1 MKLNHLKDFFNRK
14 KNPLSNKKIIN
25 QIFKSLDESLVG
37 QRELLEKLKD
47 KIILSSVGIRKTD
60 NFSTPD
66 CFIVTGPEFSGRTYF
81 ADLLKDCLQKSG
93 VNVLFY
99 SGVHFADTFAPHK
112 IATSQGNNTS
122 ICEKVLISPNSVIII
137 DDFHK
142 VDATAVPLF
151 NQIFKQGKFQ
161 MNNGEIADFT
171 NCKIFLTSGISS
183 SQSSMGFQGASS
195 DKDNLLIHPDILS
208 IMDECFSLK
217 ELDEKGLR
225 RLLWMK
231 LKRLKNRLKDN
242 DIELEFDF
250 HYLKRV
256 VKEIGP
262 EKNKTKSLNNKIISE
277 ITPSVSKAILE
288 GKKKIKLSVE
298 KVKIK

>member
-1 MKLNHLKDFFNRK
+1 
-14 KNPLSNKKIIN
+14 
-25 QIFKSLDESLVG
+25 
-37 QRELLEKLKD
+37 
-47 KIILSSVGIRKTD
+47 
-60 NFSTPD
+60 
-66 CFIVTGPEFSGRTYF
+66 
-81 ADLLKDCLQKSG
+81 
-93 VNVLFY
+93 
-99 SGVHFADTFAPHK
+99 
-112 IATSQGNNTS
+112 
-122 ICEKVLISPNSVIII
+122 
-137 DDFHK
+137 
-142 VDATAVPLF
+142 
-151 NQIFKQGKFQ
+151 